1 MLRDLRGLSRSSK
14 VTILAWFLL
23 AGVLACAVH
32 VGGGV
37 TLGNSPAGFDQE
49 TCGPQGMVALTVV
62 VFAAI
67 LKEMGFLPFPARS
80 GKSPAYA
87 GSFFHPPESPA

>member
-1 MLRDLRGLSRSSK
+1 MLHDLRGRSRSSK

-32 VGGGV
+32 VEGGL

-49 TCGPQGMVALTVV
+49 TCGPQGMVMLAVV
-62 VFAAI
+62 VFTTI
-67 LKEMGFLPFPARS
+67 LNELGFLPFPVRS